1 MWDSWDLRYSFS
13 ETILIV
19 IFLLFEVQNLFKI
32 VFLTSDRS
40 QTNNPLRLSV
50 EWSLNK
56 KEGFMLEL
64 FCLVTH

>member
-19 IFLLFEVQNLFKI
+19 IFLLFEVQNLFKF

-50 EWSLNK
+50 WMEF
-56 KEGFMLEL
+56 E
-64 FCLVTH
+64 